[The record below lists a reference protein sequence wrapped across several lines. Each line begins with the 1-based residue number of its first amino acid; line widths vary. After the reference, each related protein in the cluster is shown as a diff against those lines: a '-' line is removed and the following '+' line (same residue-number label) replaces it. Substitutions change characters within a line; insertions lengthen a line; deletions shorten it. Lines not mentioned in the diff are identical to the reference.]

1 MPTLIVWGEGDK
13 IFPKPYGEAYHRL
26 IKGSRL
32 EVLPACGHIPQVEK
46 ADAFVDL
53 FTRFAAEHAS

>member
-1 MPTLIVWGEGDK
+1 VPTLIVWGDSDK
-13 IFPKPYGEAYHRL
+13 LFPKQYGDEYHRL

-32 EVLPACGHIPQVEK
+32 EVLPACGHLPHIEK

-53 FTRFAAEHAS
+53 FKRFAAEHAS